1 MAFWDWASR
10 KKPFSKTGTTASKP
24 PQTPPAPASWREAYL
39 CVNRCWTSITET
51 KLSTLSRIDT
61 MADDCALFT
70 EARRVLNR
78 AQGNRLQRF
87 FSWRSYTRV
96 RLSQFH
102 FLFNNSDRVKTFPCA
117 ALALALGN
125 NNHHPLPTDMIC
137 QGYEFTAQH
146 SEVDIHMQI
155 MAETILQGIR
165 RPGLGRGQRTVLGGI
180 PKLKAPPGLRKQ
192 ALVSGWGFHAG
203 PGPLRGQDGRLA
215 VDGRGLGAAVCAR
228 VVGVG

>member
-1 MAFWDWASR
+1 
-10 KKPFSKTGTTASKP
+10 
-24 PQTPPAPASWREAYL
+24 
-39 CVNRCWTSITET
+39 
-51 KLSTLSRIDT
+51 

-70 EARRVLNR
+70 EARRVLNH

-102 FLFNNSDRVKTFPCA
+102 FLFDNSDRVKAFPCA

-125 NNHHPLPTDMIC
+125 NNHHPLPADIIC

-165 RPGLGRGQRTVLGGI
+165 QPALGRGQRTVLGGI

-203 PGPLRGQDGRLA
+203 QGPCVAKMGGWLSTA
-215 VDGRGLGAAVCAR
+215 VGLGLLFVPVWLASVSKMDLQNAFAPVSFFVTTLGVMVAVACLVREGA
-228 VVGVG
+228 VE